1 MNILDIEFK
10 QDTEEKLAK
19 VAGKPT
25 ENFLFSKEINKIVNA
40 IKLLGNMITL
50 NSATI
55 DQLLANNIKIELGE
69 VPDNLLDFINFSE
82 VPIEIAKNAF
92 LVYKIGEVNYVSV
105 YTGETQS
112 YGGGIEEQLTEEN
125 LVLLYESGTPQAT
138 PIVQEIRG
146 RISQQGTNA
155 PTLVFTKN
163 TYQGEI
169 TTVRLGTG
177 RYGINLAGVNRDKIT
192 TFWNL
197 AGFTRNASPN
207 VVGASGGDIVIN
219 TFAGGNG
226 TTRIDDAL
234 NGECFEIIIDA

>member
-125 LVLLYESGTPQAT
+125 LVLLYESGTPSSV
-138 PIVQEIRG
+138 PLVQEIRG
-146 RISQQGTNA
+146 RISQQGANK
-155 PTLVFTKN
+155 PTLELTHN
-163 TYQGEI
+163 TYQGAI
-169 TTVRLGTG
+169 TTARLSTG
-177 RYGINLAGVNRDKIT
+177 RYAINLAGVDRTKIT

-197 AGFTRNASPN
+197 GNATRWARQNA
-207 VVGASGGDIVIN
+207 VGSADGDILIN
-219 TFAGGNG
+219 TFAGNG

-234 NGECFEIIIDA
+234 TDDCFQIIIDA